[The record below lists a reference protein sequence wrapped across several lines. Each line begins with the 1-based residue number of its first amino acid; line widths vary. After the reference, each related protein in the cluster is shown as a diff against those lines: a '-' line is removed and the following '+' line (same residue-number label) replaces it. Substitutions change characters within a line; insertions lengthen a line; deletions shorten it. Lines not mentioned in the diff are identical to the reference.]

1 MSIEMNEQYEEA
13 PQLRCSICK
22 QIGKGATTRYN
33 DEGYITELF
42 VCECG
47 HEEVL

>member
-1 MSIEMNEQYEEA
+1 MENWETSDRKC
-13 PQLRCSICK
+13 PICK
-22 QIGKGATTRYN
+22 DCKGFTTKFN

-47 HEEVL
+47 HEEIL